1 MRLAFLILLVCVT
14 VLTLSCRKAPAEPQ
28 AETAP
33 GKAVPS
39 AAPGIAGA
47 ADPKPPSVVT
57 APEEVHSVVPV
68 IAANMTP
75 EFLNA
80 FQDSKECRGLQLST
94 NGEKTRRDFMTL
106 TSFALADT
114 PEMEPQW
121 LWTLFDTRGDAKGQF
136 RAAGNADSA
145 PDAMRDLCVQ
155 VWESL
160 NTRFENHK

>member
-1 MRLAFLILLVCVT
+1 MRLPFLILLLCLT
-14 VLTLSCRKAPAEPQ
+14 VSTLSCQKAPVEPQ
-28 AETAP
+28 AETSR
-33 GKAVPS
+33 GKAMPT
-39 AAPGIAGA
+39 AAPSIAGDA
-47 ADPKPPSVVT
+47 GQKSPAVVT
-57 APEEVHSVVPV
+57 APEEVHTVAPV

-80 FQDSKECRGLQLST
+80 FQDAKECRGLQLST
-94 NGEKTRRDFMTL
+94 HGEKTRRDFMTL

-155 VWESL
+155 VWESFK
-160 NTRFENHK
+160 TSFENHK